1 MPRAAQPKEISMSI
15 GGIGTSGA
23 TNPLLTS
30 LLSRIDASS
39 SSTPQITDPDDSDF
53 MPDTGSATSNAL
65 TGSTTAQLSSNVMDV
80 LLGLQQQSGAP
91 DPNASAS
98 GAQIH
103 HGGGGHRHHGVSGSS
118 SGGDTL
124 EQIMDAD
131 ADGNTSTDAPDDLMT
146 QGSDSANPAD
156 FMAAIQKYQS
166 QNAGTTQTTV

>member
-1 MPRAAQPKEISMSI
+1 MSI

-30 LLSRIDASS
+30 LLSRIDGSS
-39 SSTPQITDPDDSDF
+39 SSTPQITDPVDSDF
-53 MPDTGSATSNAL
+53 MPDTGSATFNAL

-80 LLGLQQQSGAP
+80 LLGLQQQSGASDP
-91 DPNASAS
+91 PGPNASGP
-98 GAQIH
+98 GAQVH

-118 SGGDTL
+118 LGGDTL

-131 ADGNTSTDAPDDLMT
+131 ADGNTGTDAPDDLMT

>member
-1 MPRAAQPKEISMSI
+1 MSI

-30 LLSRIDASS
+30 LLSRIDGSN

-80 LLGLQQQSGAP
+80 LLGLQQQSGAS
-91 DPNASAS
+91 DPSGLSAS
-98 GAQIH
+98 GPGAQVH
-103 HGGGGHRHHGVSGSS
+103 HGGGGHHHHGVSGSS